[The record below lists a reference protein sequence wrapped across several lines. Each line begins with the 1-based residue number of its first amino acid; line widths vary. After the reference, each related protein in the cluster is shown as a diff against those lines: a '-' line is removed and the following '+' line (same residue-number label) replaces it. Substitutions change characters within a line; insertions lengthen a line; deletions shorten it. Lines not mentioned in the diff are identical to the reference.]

1 MESTKLFT
9 SEQVR
14 KFFNKLSNQ
23 KREIQEIYKGYDK
36 LNPHIIP
43 CGREVFVNRTLNKWF
58 KDKYFILYQVSEK
71 SGLQYKKYI
80 SINNI
85 SFALNYSDDI
95 VINMYDYSKPMDFYE
110 TVVMKY
116 NDVLDLEGE
125 WCEESNLHVE
135 LLKLTCLNIP
145 EKEYVYK
152 RLDTTKWRESKK
164 RNKKVEDFMTTA
176 SFICKTEHEAN
187 IKLKESDFAHEIYGL
202 LEIKEIK

>member
-23 KREIQEIYKGYDK
+23 KRENQEIYKGYNK
-36 LNPHIIP
+36 LNPDHSP
-43 CGREVFVNRTLNKWF
+43 CGREVFVNRTVNKWF
-58 KDKYFILYQVSEK
+58 KDKFFILYQVSEK

-80 SINNI
+80 SLNNI
-85 SFALNYSDDI
+85 RFALNYSDDLI
-95 VINMYDYSKPMDFYE
+95 VSIYDYSKPMDFNE
-110 TVVMKY
+110 TVLMKY

-152 RLDTTKWRESKK
+152 RLDFPKYCESKK
-164 RNKKVEDFMTTA
+164 RKKKVEDFMTTV

-187 IKLKESDFAHEIYGL
+187 IKLIESGFAHEIYGL